1 MVAEVALDPRSIVSD
16 VSDRAH
22 DLRSMDAP
30 KILTHAV
37 RVAPPLSP
45 VREDTDLT
53 GLHEEWARLHGIS
66 DSGDPSETG
75 VRGRIRRKVRDTA
88 AEAAAPGQREN
99 RALIGALIRS
109 TEALAIRCDEL
120 AGRLS
125 DLEAVLEEVVSVVSE
140 DLVHIR
146 AALSVPG
153 EAGPGRAGPASSAPT
168 RGAAAKSGTAKPGAT
183 KPGAAKTGGAAR
195 GG

>member
-22 DLRSMDAP
+22 DLSSMDAP

-37 RVAPPLSP
+37 RVAPPLAA
-45 VREDTDLT
+45 VREDPDVTA
-53 GLHEEWARLHGIS
+53 LHEEWARLHGIS
-66 DSGDPSETG
+66 DSGGPPETG

-88 AEAAAPGQREN
+88 AEAAAPGQQEN

-109 TEALAIRCDEL
+109 TEALAVRCDEL

-125 DLEAVLEEVVSVVSE
+125 DLETVLEEVVSVVSE

-146 AALSVPG
+146 AALAVPKN
-153 EAGPGRAGPASSAPT
+153 AGPAKPAPPT
-168 RGAAAKSGTAKPGAT
+168 AAAKSDAAKS
-183 KPGAAKTGGAAR
+183 GAAKTGGAAR